1 MPSYSATVSATS
13 APTNV
18 GIKID
23 NQQLFFKR
31 DATGAWEASG
41 PVISDKNPV
50 PFEFRAIGIGGAHVT
65 LKISLTAG
73 GAHSGAFNKDYVIP
87 NDLLL
92 VADDGVKI
100 S

>member
-1 MPSYSATVSATS
+1 MPAYTATVSATS
-13 APTNV
+13 PPTNV

-23 NQQLFFKR
+23 GQQLYFQR
-31 DATGAWEASG
+31 DNSGAWAASG
-41 PVISDKNPV
+41 PVNSGANPV
-50 PFEFRAIGIGGAHVT
+50 PFEFRAIGIGGAQVT
-65 LKISLTAG
+65 LKISLAVG
-73 GAHSGAFNKDYVIP
+73 GGSPATFSKNYTIP